1 VDFAVPCL
9 VIDPFI
15 HPISFQVLLY
25 HFDITLFEINKFSF
39 LKKKLFIRL
48 HLLEPFSSP
57 ILEF

>member
-15 HPISFQVLLY
+15 HPNSFQVLLY

-39 LKKKLFIRL
+39 FEKKVI
-48 HLLEPFSSP
+48 HP
-57 ILEF
+57 ITPSGAI